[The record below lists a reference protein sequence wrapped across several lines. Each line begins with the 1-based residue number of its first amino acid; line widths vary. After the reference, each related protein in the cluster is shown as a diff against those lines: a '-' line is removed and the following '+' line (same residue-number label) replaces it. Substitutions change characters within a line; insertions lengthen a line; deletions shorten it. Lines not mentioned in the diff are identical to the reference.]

1 MIAKQLLLACVAVL
15 VSQSACALESESDR
29 TSAIPVEYS
38 PARFRAQR
46 ADIES
51 KLADGKTYAEIKP
64 ADKRAVLDA
73 FDRIERAI
81 GSNENAVDL
90 SEEKKRQVFN
100 DQELINVVLTKAH
113 ADSRLYCEWI
123 VRTGSRVKQSFCQT
137 VGDRRR
143 NLEASVSTLEQIQRM
158 TPSLAEGQSIG
169 GMGRK

>member
-1 MIAKQLLLACVAVL
+1 MAAKQLLSACVVALLAQSVHAVD
-15 VSQSACALESESDR
+15 SGSDE
-29 TSAIPVEYS
+29 TSASTVEYS

-51 KLADGKTYAEIKP
+51 KFAEGTTYAEIKP

-73 FDRIERAI
+73 FARIERTI
-81 GSNENAVDL
+81 GNRENALDL

-100 DQELINVVLTKAH
+100 DQEFINVILTKAR

-137 VGDRRR
+137 VADRRR
-143 NLEASVSTLEQIQRM
+143 NLETSVSTLEQIQRR
-158 TPSLAEGQSIG
+158 TPSLAEGKTI